1 MADVGSSKLAC
12 VNRILQQADMLPVSS
27 LDTGGN
33 SDAGRA
39 ELVLDNKSIEVQAQG
54 LRENTYTDTL
64 TANGSGNVSLPGTVL
79 DVRGSHEHAHRNFR
93 TDGDQLYDIDNNTNN
108 FGAGATVY
116 VEIVYQIEF
125 VKLSQQSKN
134 YITAAAAREFA
145 QWRRP
150 DPLKDSWG
158 QEYVAEVSDNFKST
172 EEKHGER
179 GRITSQRPTFQSRP
193 NN

>member
-64 TANGSGNVSLPGTVL
+64 TADGSGNVSLPGTVL

-93 TDGDQLYDIDNNTNN
+93 TDGDQLYDIDD
-108 FGAGATVY
+108 GKRYQHRIAGKKR
-116 VEIVYQIEF
+116 F
-125 VKLSQQSKN
+125 HG
-134 YITAAAAREFA
+134 TAACADEKSGSF
-145 QWRRP
+145 
-150 DPLKDSWG
+150 
-158 QEYVAEVSDNFKST
+158 ESD
-172 EEKHGER
+172 
-179 GRITSQRPTFQSRP
+179 
-193 NN
+193 